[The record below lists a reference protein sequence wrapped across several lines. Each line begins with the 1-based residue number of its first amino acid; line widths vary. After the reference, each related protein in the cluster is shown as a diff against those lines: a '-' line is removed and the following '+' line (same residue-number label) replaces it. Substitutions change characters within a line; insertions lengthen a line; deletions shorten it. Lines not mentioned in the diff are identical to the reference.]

1 MRLFTAIDLP
11 AEVKQ
16 HLAELIDRLRP
27 TAPWRW
33 SSVENLHITT
43 KFIGE
48 WPEARLAEMRD
59 VLFTVKAV
67 PIDIEVR
74 GLGWFPNAQR
84 PRVFWAGV
92 EGGEPLQAL
101 ARDTEAAV
109 AKLGVAVE
117 PREYTPH
124 LTIAR
129 VPNPLVGQVCNLQR
143 VFNPLGG
150 VTLKP
155 TSGLKTRCRIQSCP
169 TTEFGCFRA
178 ADFHLYLST
187 AGHYTKL
194 ETFPL

>member
-33 SSVENLHITT
+33 SPVENLHITT

-48 WPEARLAEMRD
+48 WPEARLAEMKD
-59 VLFTVKAV
+59 VLRVVKAA
-67 PIDIEVR
+67 PIDIDVR
-74 GLGWFPNAQR
+74 ALGWFPNAKR

-92 EGGEPLQAL
+92 EGGEPLRAL
-101 ARDTEAAV
+101 ARETEAAV

-124 LTIAR
+124 LTLAR
-129 VPNPLVGQVCNLQR
+129 VVGQVSNLQR
-143 VFNPLGG
+143 VFNPPGG
-150 VTLKP
+150 FIRKP

-169 TTEFGCFRA
+169 TFGCFRA

-187 AGHYTKL
+187 AGRYTKL

>member
-16 HLAELIDRLRP
+16 TLAELLDRLRP

-33 SSVENLHITT
+33 SPVENLHITT

-48 WPEARLAEMRD
+48 WPEARLDEMKDMLRA
-59 VLFTVKAV
+59 VKAA
-67 PIDIEVR
+67 PIDIAVGE
-74 GLGWFPNAQR
+74 LGFFPNPKR

-92 EGGEPLQAL
+92 GGGEALLAL

-117 PREYTPH
+117 TREYTPH
-124 LTIAR
+124 LTLAR
-129 VPNPLVGQVCNLQR
+129 IPNPLVGQVANLQR
-143 VFNPLGG
+143 VVNQLGG
-150 VTLKP
+150 FTLDP
-155 TSGLKTRCRIQSCP
+155 PSGLATRSRLATCP
-169 TTEFGCFRA
+169 TTEF
-178 ADFHLYLST
+178 HLYLSS
-187 AGHYTKL
+187 AGRYTKL